1 MKLRKKD
8 LFTELLW
15 KNKWLLFAEI
25 VFAYIQTQVLVT
37 GNERISGEID
47 RMLGGNAGTVLDG
60 AFLRWLG
67 MLAVLGFAAAYFKG
81 KCAAYFAVN
90 MQVQFRERAGRKIPW
105 LEYAYFDGNDSA
117 SVMNKLVSD
126 TGIVSLYYSE
136 TLPGILMTVITV
148 SIILA
153 SMCRLDW
160 TLVLLFLLVFPPVL
174 LLADYASRKIAE
186 LQKRHWQLW
195 DEVNEIAYDNV
206 QGIVVG
212 RSYNLFPLMKKRVED
227 ANRKILEFEFKRN
240 RLSAIP
246 WLLNY
251 IVKWLPHLLLGI
263 LVLYRVIAGEL
274 SVGAMTYF
282 ILMIDR
288 VVHPLGE
295 LPNLLLDA
303 KKAYVSKHRLA
314 ELLEQP
320 QEWSGEVTA
329 EQLTA
334 GAEPAASHKA
344 AGAFGDNGASM
355 ADGGSG
361 GNAAAGETSVEFAQV
376 VFCYEGSDRV
386 LDGLSFQ
393 IRKGEKAAFVGE
405 SGEGKSTVFK
415 LLCGFYR
422 QQEGTVR
429 LFGRTLEQWGIE
441 EVRKRIAIVSQNVFL
456 FPETV
461 AWNIACGKEVCS
473 REDIMEACKKANI
486 HEFILSLP
494 EGYDTCV
501 GERGDSFSGGQKQR
515 ISIARAFLKDAPVL
529 LLDEP
534 TSAVDVE
541 TERLIKEAVDRIS
554 AGRTV
559 LTIAHRLSTIED
571 ADCIHVLSGG
581 RIAEAGTQKELL
593 EQKGIYYRLYEGQRE
608 GDGER

>member
-1 MKLRKKD
+1 MSFGIYRIFHKQGRMRDRMKAMKIWKKD
-8 LFTELLW
+8 VFTELLW
-15 KNKWLLFAEI
+15 QNKRLLFGGI
-25 VFAYIQTQVLVT
+25 LFAYIQTQVLVT
-37 GNERISGEID
+37 GNESLSKEID
-47 RMLGGNAGTVLDG
+47 RMLGGNGSAGLDG
-60 AFLRWLG
+60 AFLWWLG
-67 MLAVLGFAAAYFKG
+67 MLAVLGFAAAYLKS

-90 MQVQFRERAGRKIPW
+90 MQAQFRERAGKKIPW

-117 SVMNKLVSD
+117 SVMNRLVSD

-136 TLPGILMTVITV
+136 TLPGILMTVITTV
-148 SIILA
+148 MILA
-153 SMCRLDW
+153 SMWRLDW
-160 TLVLLFLLVFPPVL
+160 KLVLLFLLVFPPVL
-174 LLADYASRKIAE
+174 LLADYAGRKIAE
-186 LQKRHWQLW
+186 FQKKHWQLW

-246 WLLNY
+246 WMLNY
-251 IVKWLPHLLLGI
+251 AVKWMPHLLLGI
-263 LVLYRVIAGEL
+263 FVLYRVIAGEL

-282 ILMIDR
+282 ILMLDR

-295 LPNLLLDA
+295 LPGYLLEA
-303 KKAYVSKHRLA
+303 KSAYVSRQRLS
-314 ELLEQP
+314 ELMEQP
-320 QEWSGEVTA
+320 REWSGDVREKET
-329 EQLTA
+329 EGRLTA
-334 GAEPAASHKA
+334 
-344 AGAFGDNGASM
+344 
-355 ADGGSG
+355 DG
-361 GNAAAGETSVEFAQV
+361 EVSVEFEQV
-376 VFCYEGSDRV
+376 VFRYEGAERV
-386 LDGLSFQ
+386 LDGLSFR
-393 IRKGEKAAFVGE
+393 IRKGEKAALVGE

-429 LFGRTLEQWGIE
+429 LFGKTLEQWGIE
-441 EVRKRIAIVSQNVFL
+441 EARKCIAIVSQNVYL

-461 AWNIACGKEVCS
+461 AWNITCGKEGCS
-473 REDIMEACKKANI
+473 SEDIMEACKKANI

-593 EQKGIYYRLYEGQRE
+593 ERRGIYYRLYEGQRE
-608 GDGER
+608 GGGEK

>member
-1 MKLRKKD
+1 MKIWKKD
-8 LFTELLW
+8 VFTELLW
-15 KNKWLLFAEI
+15 QNKWLLAAGI

-37 GNERISGEID
+37 GNERLSGEID
-47 RMLGGNAGTVLDG
+47 RMLSGNGNNGIDAG
-60 AFLRWLG
+60 FLLWLG
-67 MLAVLGFAAAYFKG
+67 MLTVLGFTAAYFKSR
-81 KCAAYFAVN
+81 CAAYFAIN
-90 MQVQFRERAGRKIPW
+90 MQAQFRERAGRKIPW
-105 LEYAYFDGNDSA
+105 LEYAYFDRNDSA

-126 TGIVSLYYSE
+126 TGVVSLYYSE
-136 TLPGILMTVITV
+136 ILPGILMTVITTV
-148 SIILA
+148 IILG

-160 TLVLLFLLVFPPVL
+160 KLVLFFLLVFPPVL
-174 LLADYASRKIAE
+174 LLADYAGRKIAGF
-186 LQKRHWQLW
+186 QKKHWELW

-227 ANRKILEFEFKRN
+227 ANQKILEFEFKRN

-246 WLLNY
+246 WTLNY
-251 IVKWLPHLLLGI
+251 VVKWFPHLALGI

-288 VVHPLGE
+288 IVHPLGE
-295 LPNLLLDA
+295 LPSYLLEA
-303 KKAYVSKHRLA
+303 KNAYVSKRRLA
-314 ELLEQP
+314 ELMEQP
-320 QEWSGEVTA
+320 QEWSGDRTAFRSGSEASLEEKADGEVT
-329 EQLTA
+329 
-334 GAEPAASHKA
+334 
-344 AGAFGDNGASM
+344 
-355 ADGGSG
+355 
-361 GNAAAGETSVEFAQV
+361 VEFEQV
-376 VFCYEGSDRV
+376 VFGYEGSGRV
-386 LDGLSFQ
+386 LDGLGFKV
-393 IRKGEKAAFVGE
+393 RKGEKAAFVGE

-429 LFGRTLEQWGIE
+429 LFGKTLEQWGIE
-441 EVRKRIAIVSQNVFL
+441 EARKCIAIVSQNVYL

-461 AWNIACGKEVCS
+461 AWNITCGKEACS
-473 REDIMEACKKANI
+473 REDIEEACKKANI
-486 HEFILSLP
+486 HDFILSLP
-494 EGYDTCV
+494 EGYETPV

-541 TERLIKEAVDRIS
+541 TERLIKEAIDRIS

-593 EQKGIYYRLYEGQRE
+593 EKKGIYYKLYEGQRE
-608 GDGER
+608 GDEEK